1 MKSVF
6 CATGFRLPSTKC
18 MTVVDAWKRL
28 QHSNIVQLREVFTTK
43 AFNDHC
49 KSVKQI
55 STYFVIVNL
64 GLTRQFFVF
73 SAMIFVYDF
82 HPGSETLL
90 SKHFSPTGPDAP
102 NGYADAFSNDPNAPR
117 PYSHQKN
124 TLLRAQHSSLLP
136 EGNIWN
142 FIIQVTAALRVIH
155 AAGLACRALDPT
167 KIILTAR
174 SRLRLSC
181 AGVMDVLAFDAN
193 VTNPQAHIPHYQ
205 VRNCVMICFISQVQ
219 NLG

>member
-1 MKSVF
+1 
-6 CATGFRLPSTKC
+6 
-18 MTVVDAWKRL
+18 
-28 QHSNIVQLREVFTTK
+28 
-43 AFNDHC
+43 
-49 KSVKQI
+49 
-55 STYFVIVNL
+55 
-64 GLTRQFFVF
+64 
-73 SAMIFVYDF
+73 MIFVYDF

-90 SKHFSPTGPDAP
+90 AKHFSPTGPDAP

-136 EGNIWN
+136 EGAIWN

-181 AGVMDVLAFDAN
+181 AGVMDVLTFDAN

-205 VRNCVMICFISQVQ
+205 VIQSDFKSVQKSAWKRNTLKQNSCHYFTARRFVCSGKASPSFGLQVFDISSA
-219 NLG
+219 